1 MESKTRAKLRAMAN
15 GLAPSVIIGKDG
27 ITDTLVRQISIELD
41 ARELVKISVLSN
53 EVDHKEILN
62 KLAQTLNAEPI
73 SQIGKKMV
81 LYRFSP
87 KKNIKHILEDN

>member
-1 MESKTRAKLRAMAN
+1 MDSKTRAKLRAMAN
-15 GLAPSVIIGKDG
+15 QLAPSVIIGKDG
-27 ITDTLVRQISIELD
+27 VTDSVIYQISLELD

-62 KLAQTLNAEPI
+62 ELANTLNAEPI

-81 LYRFSP
+81 LYRFSS
-87 KKNIKHILEDN
+87 KKGVKHILED